1 MSESIKLG
9 AEEDQ
14 SYENGLSEN
23 NSEDSQ
29 DFDIDPE
36 NAFRVKTF
44 VINEDGNWADM
55 GTGTI
60 VHDLEKTFTVYR
72 KKTEPLER
80 DFISPE
86 RERKL
91 RGQEDKLYE
100 DKGELILK
108 VPIAGGSQF
117 KQTQSTNKPILTPR
131 DHNQL
136 ATGGHRGDRVHQL
149 PERAGLS
156 LHLEADLR
164 DRGDPPVRGRGRR
177 AALQR

>member
-1 MSESIKLG
+1 MSEPIHLSS
-9 AEEDQ
+9 EEDAN
-14 SYENGLSEN
+14 YDNGLSEN

-60 VHDLEKTFTVYR
+60 VQELEKTLTVYR

-86 RERKL
+86 RELKL
-91 RGQEDKLYE
+91 RGQESRMYE
-100 DKGELILK
+100 DKGELILN
-108 VPIAGGSQF
+108 VPISGGS
-117 KQTQSTNKPILTPR
+117 
-131 DHNQL
+131 
-136 ATGGHRGDRVHQL
+136 
-149 PERAGLS
+149 
-156 LHLEADLR
+156 
-164 DRGDPPVRGRGRR
+164 
-177 AALQR
+177 